1 MQSLSLDKRFWCTH
15 FPTTLEGNAGLWFKS
30 LAPRSIRNF
39 EELKHL
45 FLTNFMQ
52 LRKYKGDVREIIGC
66 RQMKRETL
74 QKYFDKFNEATLN
87 VPGHNDNI
95 VTRAF
100 THGLLSGYLSSK
112 FVRRMPTTRNELK

>member
-1 MQSLSLDKRFWCTH
+1 M
-15 FPTTLEGNAGLWFKS
+15 TLEGNVGLWFKS

-52 LRKYKGDVREIIGC
+52 LRKYKGDVCKIIGC
-66 RQMKRETL
+66 RQMDGETL
-74 QKYFDKFNEATLN
+74 QKYFDRFNEATLN

-95 VTRAF
+95 VTGAF

-112 FVRRMPTTRNELK
+112 FFGRIPATRNELK